1 MNSDYETPEPPSP
14 SMLRAINAYT
24 ATSGQEPSNEELV
37 IIEAVVEAG
46 NPAYDP
52 NTPIE
57 EFIEHYEAS
66 GADSQ
71 DIAWAQQAAKRYVE
85 TMPDSQVRYLLH
97 VLANAPLVADTSDL
111 GWITWSGGPSPVA
124 ADILV
129 DVKLRNKGTFR
140 KVRAA
145 ELDWEYGKTEI
156 FSYRISPHFK
166 APQ

>member
-1 MNSDYETPEPPSP
+1 MNSFDETPEPPSP
-14 SMLRAINAYT
+14 SMLRAIDAYT
-24 ATSGQEPSNEELV
+24 ATRGQEPGNEELA

-52 NTPIE
+52 NTPLE
-57 EFIEHYEAS
+57 EFIEQYEAS

-71 DIAWAQQAAKRYVE
+71 DIAWAQHAAKRYVE

-111 GWITWSGGPSPVA
+111 GWITWSGGPRPVA
-124 ADILV
+124 ADTLV

-140 KVRAA
+140 KARAA
-145 ELDWEYGKTEI
+145 DFEWAYGKSEI

-166 APQ
+166 PTQ